1 MHLID
6 FKWLKLKAWRV
17 KVEHK
22 CVRDFNILNIFTGA
36 EILALT
42 ISWSRWEFA
51 VYVHLLCWT
60 VSGLILWT
68 NKRSCLL
75 IHQNNEKGCKHNR
88 NNITY
93 KSFCCWCQKGNRK
106 GLISPLATGLSTY
119 HCIRSATTDGQSDIY
134 LLKLLWMQIIKRKW
148 LRKTY
153 GHNVLLD
160 CKLAL
165 GFNFAGICCPF
176 FFVF

>member
-60 VSGLILWT
+60 VSGLILWM

-106 GLISPLATGLSTY
+106 GLIKGYLPTIALEVLLQMVKV
-119 HCIRSATTDGQSDIY
+119 IFIY
-134 LLKLLWMQIIKRKW
+134 LNC
-148 LRKTY
+148 Y
-153 GHNVLLD
+153 E
-160 CKLAL
+160 CK
-165 GFNFAGICCPF
+165 
-176 FFVF
+176 